1 MISDHLGSPRL
12 FVNASTGEVA
22 QRMDYD
28 SFGNVIRDT
37 NPGFQPFGFAGGIY
51 DRHTGLVRFGA
62 RDYDSSTGR
71 WTAKNPIKFSGG
83 DTSLYRYALGD
94 PLNRVDSN
102 GLSGWALDAG
112 GAYGTGW
119 GTSRTSSP
127 GLAGAGIYVGAT
139 GPKNYAEIGGFTY
152 QGRGTT
158 AGANIGLG
166 LSFTRYNVDANE
178 FFQGRLKYKK
188 ATFL

>member
-1 MISDHLGSPRL
+1 M
-12 FVNASTGEVA
+12 
-22 QRMDYD
+22 
-28 SFGNVIRDT
+28 
-37 NPGFQPFGFAGGIY
+37 
-51 DRHTGLVRFGA
+51 
-62 RDYDSSTGR
+62 
-71 WTAKNPIKFSGG
+71 
-83 DTSLYRYALGD
+83 
-94 PLNRVDSN
+94 NRVDSN

-188 ATFL
+188 ATFLFGSLLRYYNKCGKAVGWSVGIGGKGIGFSLGEGYVEGIQGTLQ